1 MVSFRLHILIPLP
14 HHYIYI
20 SPFSFLPNY
29 STIVFVALPAPCQI
43 IHDADNNMEEYNK
56 NTKCNITLLNLP
68 RLYFPMTNRL
78 IFHPPR
84 QQYPITNYCLC
95 RQWYHSLAHFDTIA
109 TPLYI
114 YFPFFLFTELF
125 NYYICCV
132 ARTVPNHT
140 RCGQQYGR
148 VYRNFL
154 YVIQQTNH
162 IKHQTKAFFHFGI
175 FIK

>member
-114 YFPFFLFTELF
+114 YFPFSFLP
-125 NYYICCV
+125 NYLTIVFVALPAPCQIIHDADNNMEEYI
-132 ARTVPNHT
+132 AIF
-140 RCGQQYGR
+140 YS
-148 VYRNFL
+148 L
-154 YVIQQTNH
+154 YNRQIISS
-162 IKHQTKAFFHFGI
+162 IKQMPS
-175 FIK
+175 FIPEYS